1 MSNNR
6 RAHRDDKRKGFQS
19 DEVFSLLFTTI
30 NCGKFWRCIRWC
42 DEGRAVLITSP
53 MLFERDVLQRE
64 EWKLRRN
71 VYDFAGFVDLLI
83 QVGFEKILNHR
94 PSKLQKFR
102 HPEFK
107 KDCVNQTVAEER
119 AEEKR
124 KRKLSEEDNFQLG
137 AAVSKKDKNGKRSSA
152 QKVKRQRNATFEDN
166 SARTAKKRKRESTNG
181 EEVSAHG
188 KKRKSAVPDIRSVPT
203 ECYTSS
209 QQTGRIYSAEEMT
222 AAQALLSLSTPVVF
236 ANYSVME
243 LMAAQGLINLS
254 RSCVLPQGR
263 SVRELEAAYALLE
276 LANSA

>member
-1 MSNNR
+1 MNL
-6 RAHRDDKRKGFQS
+6 HQS
-19 DEVFSLLFTTI
+19 QLFI
-30 NCGKFWRCIRWC
+30 GI
-42 DEGRAVLITSP
+42 
-53 MLFERDVLQRE
+53 
-64 EWKLRRN
+64 EWKLQRN
-71 VYDFAGFVDLLI
+71 FCDFAGFVDLLI

-107 KDCVNQTVAEER
+107 KDCANQTVAEER

-124 KRKLSEEDNFQLG
+124 KRKLFEEENFELG
-137 AAVSKKDKNGKRSSA
+137 AAVSNKAKNERRNSA
-152 QKVKRQRNATFEDN
+152 HKVKRQRHVTFEDN
-166 SARTAKKRKRESTNG
+166 STRTKKRKRDNTNG
-181 EEVSAHG
+181 EEVSTHG
-188 KKRKSAVPDIRSVPT
+188 KKRKSAVTGIRSVPT
-203 ECYTSS
+203 ECYTSG
-209 QQTGRIYSAEEMT
+209 QLTGRIYSAEEVT